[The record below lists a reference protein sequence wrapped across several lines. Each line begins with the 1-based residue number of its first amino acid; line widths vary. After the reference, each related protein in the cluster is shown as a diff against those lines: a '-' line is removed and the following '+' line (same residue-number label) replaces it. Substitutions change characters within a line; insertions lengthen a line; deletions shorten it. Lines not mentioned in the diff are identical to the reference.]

1 MSNHFIFSQI
11 LTSSPYSRYGV
22 GELNQQN
29 FAQTNA
35 MGGAFAANY
44 QDSIAPFFIN
54 IANPAGLAGLK
65 LTVLELGGQFQ
76 STKISSSSISSNKT
90 NTNFSY
96 GALAFPLRKIGGG
109 AAFGV
114 MPYSTVGYN
123 IASQNQDPNV
133 GLMNYKFSGVGGL
146 NKAFLGTGIKPFHKS
161 LTKFVNSK
169 LYDSLV
175 AQSRTSTIKM
185 KKFGKEL
192 LSELSIGASGSF
204 IFGNIV
210 QTTDVIYPDPS
221 LYFNSKRQ
229 RSVQVND
236 FTFNGG
242 LQTHFSIDSIKYH
255 GADTLLK
262 GRNRLLREKIKIGFG
277 VFANAASALKA
288 RESVLIY
295 NYNLNSFGSEIHKD
309 TVLNTIDRKG
319 TITLPLEIGA
329 GISLKKGERLTFLAD
344 VSTTAW
350 SGFRFLN
357 TPSSSFKNSNR
368 VSVGL
373 TYMPIGTTKVAK
385 MASNYYKRIH
395 YRIGASYN
403 DGFLDLKN
411 TAITNMAVTAGLG
424 LPVGTGRD
432 DIGMVNIS
440 AQFGRLGTINNNLLQ
455 EDYFR
460 LIIGFTF
467 NKMWFIKYKYD

>member
-1 MSNHFIFSQI
+1 MSGYFTFSQI

-35 MGGAFAANY
+35 MGGSFAAHY

-54 IANPAGLAGLK
+54 IANPAGLSGLK

-76 STKISSSSISSNKT
+76 STKISSSSVSSNKI

-109 AAFGV
+109 ASFGV

-123 IASQNQDPNV
+123 IASQSQDPTI
-133 GLMNYKFSGVGGL
+133 GLVNYRFNGVGGL
-146 NKAFLGTGIKPFHKS
+146 NKAFLGTGIKPFHRS
-161 LTKFVNSK
+161 LTKFVNSR
-169 LYDSLV
+169 LYDTLV
-175 AQSRTSTIKM
+175 AQSKSSTLKM

-192 LSELSIGASGSF
+192 LSELSIGASGSY

-210 QTTDVIYPDPS
+210 QTTDVQYPDPS

-242 LQTHFSIDSIKYH
+242 LQTHFSIDSVKYH
-255 GADTLLK
+255 GSDTLQK
-262 GRNRLLREKIKIGFG
+262 GHRRAYREKIKIGFG
-277 VFANAASALKA
+277 FYANAASALKA
-288 RESVLIY
+288 KESVLIY

-309 TVLNTIDRKG
+309 TLLNTQDRRG

-329 GISLKKGERLTFLAD
+329 GISIKKGERLNFLAD
-344 VSTTAW
+344 ASTTSW
-350 SGFRFLN
+350 SGFRFLS

-368 VSVGL
+368 ISVGL
-373 TYMPIGTTKVAK
+373 TYMPIGTAKVAK
-385 MASNYYKRIH
+385 MASNYYKRVH
-395 YRIGASYN
+395 YRIGATYN

-424 LPVGTGRD
+424 LPVGSGRD

-440 AQFGRLGTINNNLLQ
+440 AQFGKLGTINNNLLQ
-455 EDYFR
+455 ENYFR

-467 NKMWFIKYKYD
+467 NKMWFVKYKYD